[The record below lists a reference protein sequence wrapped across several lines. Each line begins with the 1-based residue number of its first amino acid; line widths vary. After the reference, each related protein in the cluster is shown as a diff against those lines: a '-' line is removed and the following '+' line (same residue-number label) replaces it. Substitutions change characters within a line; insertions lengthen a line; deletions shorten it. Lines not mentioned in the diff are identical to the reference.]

1 MLRRL
6 RALRANENGFTII
19 EVLGAVGG
27 LAAATGLVVLVAHL
41 V

>member
-1 MLRRL
+1 MRRL

-27 LAAATGLVVLVAHL
+27 LAAVTGLVVLVAHL

>member
-6 RALRANENGFTII
+6 RTLRANENGFTII
-19 EVLGAVGG
+19 ELLGAVGG
-27 LAAATGLVVLVAHL
+27 LAVVTGAALLVAHL